1 MDRPVLRDVPLE
13 FESERLLIR
22 CPRPGDGRV
31 VHASVSEALSS
42 LRQFPVSL
50 PWAMEPP
57 SADASERFCREGQAN
72 FLRRADMPML
82 LFLRATG
89 THVGNSGLHRFDWSV
104 PRCELG
110 FWLRTS
116 YGGRGLMTEA
126 AKELTAFAFREL
138 GMRRVEALTDEE
150 NARARRVCER
160 AGFVL
165 EGILRHYRTSPQGGL
180 RNACV
185 YALVR

>member
-1 MDRPVLRDVPLE
+1 MPPIAYTAVVWNATGIPAYTAASTLLPIEKAYRPR
-13 FESERLLIR
+13 
-22 CPRPGDGRV
+22 RV
-31 VHASVSEALSS
+31 
-42 LRQFPVSL
+42 
-50 PWAMEPP
+50 
-57 SADASERFCREGQAN
+57 CREGQAN
-72 FLRRADMPML
+72 FLRRADMPVL
-82 LFLRATG
+82 LFLKETG
-89 THVGNSGLHRFDWSV
+89 VHVGNSGLHRFDWSV

-126 AKELTAFAFREL
+126 ANELTAFAFREL

-165 EGILRHYRTSPQGGL
+165 EGILRHYRASPQGGL